1 MMHSLCIAA
10 FRAPTGRRFSPA
22 RPPALRVGRPRTA
35 RLTALADGHIH
46 QCTQRQASPSAIPA
60 FYTLCGSLVPAGNV
74 ACTDA
79 RVTCPE
85 CRRRAS

>member
-1 MMHSLCIAA
+1 MMHSNCIAA

-22 RPPALRVGRPRTA
+22 RRRAAP

-46 QCTQRQASPSAIPA
+46 QCVQRQASPSAIPA

-74 ACTDA
+74 ACTDT

-85 CRRRAS
+85 CRRRAV